1 MVQANTTQDIRLDG
15 HADELEIRDKKDVQA
30 LLDRYDAFLFDCDG
44 VIWHLDDREKMTPD
58 AAETINFLKDTGK
71 KVNFVTNN
79 GSKSR
84 GEYLEKFR
92 KHGFNVELEEI
103 HTSGSATAGYVRDVV
118 LPDISDKSKRK
129 VYVIGSDSFEK
140 ELQAN
145 GLEWTGGTDP
155 EDKEELPPFDY
166 SCIKADPAVGV
177 VVFQF
182 HTQITYKQLTKGF
195 NYLASNEGCRL
206 ICTNDNETMLIENG
220 GSAPGAG
227 ALLKVLLA
235 ALPEDKQP
243 VIVSKPWQEYMDQ
256 IRRRTDFDR
265 RRTVFVGDRVQTDV
279 LFANRGGLDSL
290 LVFSGRTQPDDL
302 HHLTAEQAPNYTMS
316 HIGVLQEGKE
326 T

>member
-1 MVQANTTQDIRLDG
+1 M
-15 HADELEIRDKKDVQA
+15 
-30 LLDRYDAFLFDCDG
+30 
-44 VIWHLDDREKMTPD
+44 
-58 AAETINFLKDTGK
+58 
-71 KVNFVTNN
+71 
-79 GSKSR
+79 
-84 GEYLEKFR
+84 
-92 KHGFNVELEEI
+92 
-103 HTSGSATAGYVRDVV
+103 
-118 LPDISDKSKRK
+118 SDKSKRK

-265 RRTVFVGDRVQTDV
+265 KRTVFVGDRVQTDV

-290 LVFSGRTQPDDL
+290 LVFSGRTQPDVRRTLPSCASDADFSTRQDL